1 MIADTKDIFYLV
13 LSFCVLWFTIFIC
26 WLLYYFIAIMR
37 DTRGMVKDVREK
49 VQRVEEA
56 ISAVRQKVERSLGA
70 FTLIADGFKYALK
83 LVSEGGYLHRKSK
96 SRSPGDRGS
105 SVAERP
111 GKKDR
116 KGKKDEVEGEVEEL
130 MEEKVDQE

>member
-1 MIADTKDIFYLV
+1 MITETKDIFYLV

-49 VQRVEEA
+49 VQKVEEA

-83 LVSEGGYLHRKSK
+83 LISEGGYLRRKS
-96 SRSPGDRGS
+96 SG
-105 SVAERP
+105 
-111 GKKDR
+111 GKKKDK
-116 KGKKDEVEGEVEEL
+116 KGKQDEVEGEVEEL
-130 MEEKVDQE
+130 MEERED